1 MPLEKTTNIWHNGR
15 MIGWDQAQIHVM
27 SHVIHYGSS
36 VFEGLRC
43 YATPNGAGVFRLPEH
58 MQRMLDSA
66 KIYRMPIRY
75 SLEELCSAVVD
86 LVEANGVAPCY
97 IRPIAFRGYGEV
109 GVNPTKVPVEVYIV
123 NYPWGK
129 YVPGNDGADVC
140 ISSWNR
146 LAPNTMPSLA
156 KAGANYMN
164 SQLIRME
171 AEINGYSEGI
181 ALDVNG
187 YLSEGSGENL
197 FLVRGGVLYT
207 TPLANSV
214 LNGIT
219 RASVLTIAKSLD
231 IPIVEQPLPREMLY
245 ICDEAFFTG
254 TAAEVTHLRSVD
266 RILVGDGTWVP
277 SPPPSTRNSSPS
289 STAPS
294 PTASAGSPRPRPHRR
309 TRRSLT
315 LTDDPQRPVP
325 AGKPHQRTNRRIA
338 PFHACSRLGCRCFTR
353 SIAQPLQRK
362 INQERLAHNRGARNE
377 APVAAVLAVV
387 AVVAQH
393 EVAVRRHRQFA
404 IRNQP
409 PHLAPPAR
417 VHSRIGP
424 VHARKIVAVAVRD
437 RRPEDC
443 VRLRKRLPIHISMAF
458 AQPNPVARQAHHALH
473 QVHRRVH
480 RIVKDNQVAAVNAI
494 RRAKWCGVP
503 HRSAC

>member
-1 MPLEKTTNIWHNGR
+1 MPLQTTKNIWHNGR
-15 MIGWDQAQIHVM
+15 IIAWEDAQIHVM

-43 YATPNGAGVFRLPEH
+43 YARPNGPGVFRLAEH
-58 MQRMLDSA
+58 MQRLLDSA
-66 KIYRMPIRY
+66 KIYRMPLKY

-86 LVEANGVAPCY
+86 LVEANGIAPCY
-97 IRPIAFRGYGEV
+97 IRPIAFRGYGEI
-109 GVNPTKVPVEVYIV
+109 GVNPLKAPVEVYIA
-123 NYPWGK
+123 NFPWGK

-197 FLVRGGVLYT
+197 FLVRGGTLYT

-266 RILVGDGTWVP
+266 RVLVGDGKMGPIT
-277 SPPPSTRNSSPS
+277 
-289 STAPS
+289 TALHEEFFGIVNGIKPDRY
-294 PTASAGSPRPRPHRR
+294 GW
-309 TRRSLT
+309 LT
-315 LTDDPQRPVP
+315 PV
-325 AGKPHQRTNRRIA
+325 K
-338 PFHACSRLGCRCFTR
+338 
-353 SIAQPLQRK
+353 
-362 INQERLAHNRGARNE
+362 
-377 APVAAVLAVV
+377 VAAA
-387 AVVAQH
+387 
-393 EVAVRRHRQFA
+393 E
-404 IRNQP
+404 
-409 PHLAPPAR
+409 
-417 VHSRIGP
+417 P
-424 VHARKIVAVAVRD
+424 V
-437 RRPEDC
+437 
-443 VRLRKRLPIHISMAF
+443 
-458 AQPNPVARQAHHALH
+458 
-473 QVHRRVH
+473 
-480 RIVKDNQVAAVNAI
+480 
-494 RRAKWCGVP
+494 GV
-503 HRSAC
+503 